1 MASKSSL
8 VKTLAGCGCVVLIV
22 GAILLGGAAYL
33 TMKGVEKLQKVAA
46 EQTKEFNP
54 DKLRELLPQ
63 DLDMPQV
70 DQTKVIDALG
80 RPLEAADVDRFL
92 AANAWF
98 YEQPENARVAKAIEG
113 ISKQDQGLGIFVN
126 AQDAMESH
134 KDLVDLLVR
143 FNGYVGENGGYAT
156 QIDSAIRTAGVV
168 AAADVL
174 GRVKGGDAWSDQ
186 SATELRE
193 LASKIDGKAD
203 VDSLAKTLRVKPE
216 DISWAKPGLVAF
228 TKMPNKSFE
237 TWEDLPASKRKE
249 VVEAYR
255 KQGSAALS
263 TQLNPILKTGGLL
276 EILARGLK

>member
-1 MASKSSL
+1 
-8 VKTLAGCGCVVLIV
+8 
-22 GAILLGGAAYL
+22 
-33 TMKGVEKLQKVAA
+33 MKGVEKLREVAA
-46 EQTKEFNP
+46 EQSKEFNP
-54 DKLRELLPQ
+54 DKLRELLPK
-63 DLDMPQV
+63 DLDMPKV
-70 DQTKVIDALG
+70 DQTKVINALG

-98 YEQPENARVAKAIEG
+98 YDQPENARVAKAIEEIG
-113 ISKQDQGLGIFVN
+113 TEEQGLGIFGN
-126 AQDAMESH
+126 ARDAMESH
-134 KDLVDLLVR
+134 TKLLDLLMR

-156 QIDSAIRTAGVV
+156 QIDSAIRTAGVA
-168 AAADVL
+168 AAADVY
-174 GRVKGGDAWSDQ
+174 GRVKGGDPWADQ

-193 LASKIDGKAD
+193 LASKMDGRAD

-276 EILARGLK
+276 ELLAKGLN